1 VARRRRKELELVNM
15 IPPIYISCASAKIN
29 QEERSWKAKA
39 EKIALTII

>member
-29 QEERSWKAKA
+29 EERSWKAKA
-39 EKIALTII
+39 EKIASTII